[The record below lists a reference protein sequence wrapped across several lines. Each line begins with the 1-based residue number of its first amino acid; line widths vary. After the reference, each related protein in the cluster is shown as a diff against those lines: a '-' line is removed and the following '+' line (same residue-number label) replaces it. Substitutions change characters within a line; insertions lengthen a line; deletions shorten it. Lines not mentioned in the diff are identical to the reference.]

1 MNTISQTA
9 DLIRETLSGKAIDD
23 LGDSSEYADFIIENC
38 KGDRVITNGFLLT
51 EAMEEGYLFDEF
63 LVEKFV

>member
-1 MNTISQTA
+1 MNTITQCA
-9 DLIRETLSGKAIDD
+9 DLIRETLTGKAIDD
-23 LGDSSEYADFIIENC
+23 LGDSSEYADFIIENADS
-38 KGDRVITNGFLLT
+38 DRPITNGFLLT